1 MTLNCSVLQSDFING
16 LNRLQNITNKR
27 VTLAILSNVL
37 IETTNNALIL
47 TGTDLEVGLRVEVP
61 AEING
66 QGTLTLPSKKIFEI
80 VRESGSDTITI
91 QETENSWVIISAGH
105 STYNLAGM
113 SSDEYPEFPEYEE
126 DNFVPFEAGIFSDLI
141 DKVIFSV
148 ANEEENAYSL
158 TNVLFETE
166 KREGRSYIRM
176 ISSDGHRLSIME
188 KDVATDIDLLNLD
201 SGILIPKKGVQE
213 LKKFCENRDTVEI
226 SFEEK
231 QMVARDND
239 AIMVIR
245 LKKGEFPQYSAIVN
259 AIQLENK
266 IQIERGPFLDS
277 LKRINIFTED
287 IFHTI
292 QLEVENGKM
301 ILTSQNVDLGNAKD
315 IQDVQYDGD
324 SLILGFNCR
333 YFIDALQVMEC
344 DTVDAFINSNNSPC
358 LLTSEVDEGFFRHNN
373 AYAVIKTKIT
383 PRYIQK

>member
-1 MTLNCSVLQSDFING
+1 MTLNCSVLKSDLIDG

-37 IETTNNALIL
+37 IETTNNTLIL

-113 SSDEYPEFPEYEE
+113 SSDEYPEFPEYKE
-126 DNFVPFEAGIFSDLI
+126 DNFVSFEAGIFSDLI
-141 DKVIFSV
+141 DKIIFSV

-166 KREGRSYIRM
+166 KREGRSYVRM

-188 KDVATDIDLLNLD
+188 KDVATDIDLLNIH

-213 LKKFCENRDTVEI
+213 LKKFCENRDAVEI

-231 QMVARDND
+231 QLVARDND

-315 IQDVQYDGD
+315 IQDVKYDGD
-324 SLILGFNCR
+324 PLLLGFNCR

-344 DTVDAFINSNNSPC
+344 ETVDAFINSNNSPC
-358 LLTSEVDEGFFRHNN
+358 LLTSEVDKGFLG
-373 AYAVIKTKIT
+373 IIM
-383 PRYIQK
+383 PMQL